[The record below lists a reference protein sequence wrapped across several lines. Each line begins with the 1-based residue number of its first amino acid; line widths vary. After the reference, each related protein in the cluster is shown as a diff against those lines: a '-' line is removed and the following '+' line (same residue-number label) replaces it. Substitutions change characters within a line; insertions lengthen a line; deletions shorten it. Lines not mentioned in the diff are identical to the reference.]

1 MAERKYYTA
10 PDVAERAIRGCWPE
24 LNFRLGEQI
33 GHGGMSDVYKLA
45 AGGRVEALKV
55 TNSAARADTP
65 ELYEDLEDL
74 CWRGANELEYARR
87 MSEAGCGVKVYDTA
101 EFALSDSDSN
111 RRLFLIR
118 LEYLQSLPKY
128 LEQLQEAE
136 RTATVLAA
144 LESVAKTIQKMEKE
158 KTLHRDIKPENILV
172 KNCGASP
179 EFFLT
184 DFGLARPNYLGSK
197 MDNFSISGTGCYRA
211 PELLEGRE
219 IVGNKSD
226 IYSLGVSLYKL
237 LVHKG
242 KKRLQFDPLIFAH
255 QVDQYKDVPDD
266 ILEVILALTKNDPQE
281 RLSPQKASTAL
292 HRALLAHDKER
303 YAVALK
309 TALYALR
316 GRCANANEL
325 VNSLPRGA
333 AATLL
338 AAAAALQH
346 KDAKTAR
353 QLLAGSDHPAC
364 WFYLAGVIPEQA
376 QSLLERAARA
386 GYAPARAALLGLPRN
401 PQKQLAA
408 LRAALQQL

>member
-10 PDVAERAIRGCWPE
+10 PDVAERAVRGCWPE

-65 ELYEDLEDL
+65 ELYEEDL

-101 EFALSDSDSN
+101 EFALSDSDRN

-118 LEYLQSLPKY
+118 MEYLQSLPKY

-184 DFGLARPNYLGSK
+184 DFGLARPNYLESK

>member
-65 ELYEDLEDL
+65 ELFEDL

-101 EFALSDSDSN
+101 EFALSDSNSN

-118 LEYLQSLPKY
+118 MEYLQSLPKY

-144 LESVAKTIQKMEKE
+144 LESVAKAIQKMEKE

-184 DFGLARPNYLGSK
+184 DFGLARPNYLESK

-292 HRALLAHDKER
+292 HRALLVHDKER
-303 YAVALK
+303 YAAALK

-338 AAAAALQH
+338 AATAALQH

>member
-10 PDVAERAIRGCWPE
+10 PDVAERAVRACWPE

-45 AGGRVEALKV
+45 ADGRIEALKV
-55 TNSAARADTP
+55 TNSARADTP
-65 ELYEDLEDL
+65 ELYEEDL

-101 EFALSDSDSN
+101 EFALSDSDRN

-118 LEYLQSLPKY
+118 MEYLQSLPKY

-184 DFGLARPNYLGSK
+184 DFGLARPNYLESK

-292 HRALLAHDKER
+292 HRALLVHDKER
-303 YAVALK
+303 YAAALK

>member
-10 PDVAERAIRGCWPE
+10 PDVAERAVRGCWPE

-65 ELYEDLEDL
+65 ELYEEDL

-101 EFALSDSDSN
+101 EFALSDSDNN

-118 LEYLQSLPKY
+118 MEYLQSLPKY

-184 DFGLARPNYLGSK
+184 DFGLARPNYLESK

-292 HRALLAHDKER
+292 HRALLVHDKER
-303 YAVALK
+303 YAAEVDL
-309 TALYALR
+309 ALYALR

-353 QLLAGSDHPAC
+353 QLLAGSNHPAC

>member
-65 ELYEDLEDL
+65 ELFEDL

-101 EFALSDSDSN
+101 EFALSDSDNN

-118 LEYLQSLPKY
+118 MEYLQSLPKY

-144 LESVAKTIQKMEKE
+144 LESVAKAIQKMEKE

-184 DFGLARPNYLGSK
+184 DFGLARPNYLESK

-292 HRALLAHDKER
+292 HRALLVHDKER

>member
-10 PDVAERAIRGCWPE
+10 PDVAERAVRACWPE

-65 ELYEDLEDL
+65 ELFEDL

-101 EFALSDSDSN
+101 EFALSDSDRN

-118 LEYLQSLPKY
+118 MEYLQSLPKY

-144 LESVAKTIQKMEKE
+144 LESIAKTIQKMEKE

-184 DFGLARPNYLGSK
+184 DFGLARPNYLESK

-316 GRCANANEL
+316 GHCDNANEL

-338 AAAAALQH
+338 AAAAALHH

>member
-65 ELYEDLEDL
+65 ELFEDL

-118 LEYLQSLPKY
+118 MEYLQSLPKY

-144 LESVAKTIQKMEKE
+144 LESVAKAIQKMEKE

-184 DFGLARPNYLGSK
+184 DFGLARPNYLESK

-303 YAVALK
+303 YAAALK

>member
-10 PDVAERAIRGCWPE
+10 PDVAERAVRGCWPE

-45 AGGRVEALKV
+45 ADGRVEALKV

-65 ELYEDLEDL
+65 ELYEEDL

-101 EFALSDSDSN
+101 EFALSDSDRN

-118 LEYLQSLPKY
+118 MEYLQSLPKY

-184 DFGLARPNYLGSK
+184 DFGLARPNYLESK

-255 QVDQYKDVPDD
+255 QLDQYKDVPDD
-266 ILEVILALTKNDPQE
+266 ILEVILALTKNDPRE

>member
-65 ELYEDLEDL
+65 ELFEDL

-101 EFALSDSDSN
+101 EFALSDSDCN

-118 LEYLQSLPKY
+118 MEYLQSLPKH

-144 LESVAKTIQKMEKE
+144 LESVAKAIQKMEKE

-172 KNCGASP
+172 KNRGASP

-184 DFGLARPNYLGSK
+184 DFGLARPNYLESK

-292 HRALLAHDKER
+292 HRALLVHDKER

-353 QLLAGSDHPAC
+353 QLLAGSNHPAC

>member
-10 PDVAERAIRGCWPE
+10 PDVAERAVRACWPE

-65 ELYEDLEDL
+65 ELFEDL

-118 LEYLQSLPKY
+118 MEYLQSLPKY

-184 DFGLARPNYLGSK
+184 DFGLARPNYLESK

-292 HRALLAHDKER
+292 HRALLVHDKER

>member
-10 PDVAERAIRGCWPE
+10 PDVAARAIRGCWPE
-24 LNFRLGEQI
+24 LNFRLREQI
-33 GHGGMSDVYKLA
+33 GHGGMSDVYKMSA
-45 AGGRVEALKV
+45 SGRVEALKV
-55 TNSAARADTP
+55 TNSARADTP
-65 ELYEDLEDL
+65 ELCEDL

-101 EFALSDSDSN
+101 EFALSDSDNN

-118 LEYLQSLPKY
+118 MEYLQSLPKY

-184 DFGLARPNYLGSK
+184 DFGLARPNYLESK

-292 HRALLAHDKER
+292 HRALLVHDKER
-303 YAVALK
+303 YAAALK

>member
-1 MAERKYYTA
+1 MAENRNYYTA
-10 PDVAERAIRGCWPE
+10 PDVVERAVRASWPE
-24 LNFRLGEQI
+24 LNFRLREQI
-33 GHGGMSDVYKLA
+33 GHGGMSDVYKLSA
-45 AGGRVEALKV
+45 SGRIEALKV
-55 TNSAARADTP
+55 TNSGRADTP
-65 ELYEDLEDL
+65 ELCEDL
-74 CWRGANELEYARR
+74 CWRGTNELEYARR

-111 RRLFLIR
+111 HRLFLIR
-118 LEYLQSLPKY
+118 MEYLQSLPKY
-128 LEQLQEAE
+128 LEQFQEAE

-144 LESVAKTIQKMEKE
+144 LESVAKTIQKMEEE
-158 KTLHRDIKPENILV
+158 KTLHRDIKPENVLV
-172 KNCGASP
+172 KTCGASP

-184 DFGLARPNYLGSK
+184 DFGLARPNYLESK

-255 QVDQYKDVPDD
+255 QLDQYKDVPDD

-281 RLSPQKASTAL
+281 RLSPQKAATAL

-303 YAVALK
+303 YAAELK
-309 TALYALR
+309 TVLYALR
-316 GRCANANEL
+316 GRCGNANEL

-346 KDAKTAR
+346 KDVKTAR
-353 QLLAGSDHPAC
+353 QLLGASRHPAC
-364 WFYLAGVIPEQA
+364 WFYLAGVVPEQA

-408 LRAALQQL
+408 LRTALQQL

>member
-10 PDVAERAIRGCWPE
+10 PDVAARAIRGCWPE

-33 GHGGMSDVYKLA
+33 GYGGMSDVYKLA

-65 ELYEDLEDL
+65 ELFEDL

-101 EFALSDSDSN
+101 EFVLSDSDSN

-118 LEYLQSLPKY
+118 MEYLQSLPKY

-172 KNCGASP
+172 KNCDASP

-184 DFGLARPNYLGSK
+184 DFGLARPNYLESK

-303 YAVALK
+303 YAAEVDL
-309 TALYALR
+309 ALYALR

>member
-10 PDVAERAIRGCWPE
+10 PDVVERAVRASWPE
-24 LNFRLGEQI
+24 LNFRLREQI

-65 ELYEDLEDL
+65 ELFEDL

-87 MSEAGCGVKVYDTA
+87 MSDAGCGVKVYDTA

-118 LEYLQSLPKY
+118 MEYLQSLPKY

-136 RTATVLAA
+136 RTATMLAA

-184 DFGLARPNYLGSK
+184 DFGLARPNYLESK

-292 HRALLAHDKER
+292 HRALLVHDKER

>member
-1 MAERKYYTA
+1 MAENRNYYTA
-10 PDVAERAIRGCWPE
+10 PDVVERAVRASWPE

-65 ELYEDLEDL
+65 ELYEEDL

-101 EFALSDSDSN
+101 EFALSDSDNN

-118 LEYLQSLPKY
+118 MEYLQSLPKY

-144 LESVAKTIQKMEKE
+144 LESVAKAIQKMEKE

-184 DFGLARPNYLGSK
+184 DFGLARPNYLESK

-292 HRALLAHDKER
+292 HRALLVHDKER

-353 QLLAGSDHPAC
+353 QLLAESDHPAC

>member
-10 PDVAERAIRGCWPE
+10 PDVAERAVRGCWPE

-65 ELYEDLEDL
+65 ELFEDL

-101 EFALSDSDSN
+101 EFALSDSDRN

-118 LEYLQSLPKY
+118 MEYLQSLPKY

-144 LESVAKTIQKMEKE
+144 LESVAKAIQKMEKE

-184 DFGLARPNYLGSK
+184 DFGLARPNYLESK

-292 HRALLAHDKER
+292 HRALLVHDKER
-303 YAVALK
+303 YAAVLK

-353 QLLAGSDHPAC
+353 ELLAGSDHPAC

>member
-65 ELYEDLEDL
+65 EMGEDL

-118 LEYLQSLPKY
+118 MEYLQSLPKY

-179 EFFLT
+179 EFFVT
-184 DFGLARPNYLGSK
+184 DFGLARPNYLESK

-211 PELLEGRE
+211 PELREGRE

-303 YAVALK
+303 YAAALK

-325 VNSLPRGA
+325 VNSLPSGA

>member
-55 TNSAARADTP
+55 TNSAARAETP
-65 ELYEDLEDL
+65 ELCEDL
-74 CWRGANELEYARR
+74 CWRGANEVEYARR

-111 RRLFLIR
+111 HRLFLIR
-118 LEYLQSLPKY
+118 MEYLQSLPKY
-128 LEQLQEAE
+128 LEQFQEAE
-136 RTATVLAA
+136 RTTTVLAA
-144 LESVAKTIQKMEKE
+144 LESVAKNIQKMEEE

-172 KNCGASP
+172 KNCSASP

-184 DFGLARPNYLGSK
+184 DFGLARPNYLESK

-255 QVDQYKDVPDD
+255 QLDQYKDVPDD
-266 ILEVILALTKNDPQE
+266 ILEVILALTKNDPRE
-281 RLSPQKASTAL
+281 RLSPQKAATAL
-292 HRALLAHDKER
+292 HRALLVHDKER
-303 YAVALK
+303 YAAEVEAV
-309 TALYALR
+309 LYALR
-316 GRCANANEL
+316 GRCDNAAEL
-325 VNSLPRGA
+325 VDSLPRGA

-346 KDAKTAR
+346 KDVKTAR
-353 QLLAGSDHPAC
+353 ALLIGGHHPAC
-364 WFYLAGVIPEQA
+364 WFYLASLVPEQA

>member
-65 ELYEDLEDL
+65 ELFEDL

-101 EFALSDSDSN
+101 EFALSDSDNN

-118 LEYLQSLPKY
+118 MEYLQSLPKY

-144 LESVAKTIQKMEKE
+144 LESIAKTIQKMEKE

-184 DFGLARPNYLGSK
+184 DFGLARPNYLESK

-292 HRALLAHDKER
+292 HRALLVHDKER

-353 QLLAGSDHPAC
+353 QLLAGSNHPAC

>member
-65 ELYEDLEDL
+65 ELYEEDL

-118 LEYLQSLPKY
+118 MEYLQSLPKY

-144 LESVAKTIQKMEKE
+144 LESVAKAIQKMEKE

-184 DFGLARPNYLGSK
+184 DFGLARPNYLESK

-292 HRALLAHDKER
+292 HRALLVHDKER
-303 YAVALK
+303 YAAALK

-386 GYAPARAALLGLPRN
+386 GYAPARAVLLGLPRN

>member
-10 PDVAERAIRGCWPE
+10 PDVAERAVRACWPE

-65 ELYEDLEDL
+65 ELYEEDL

-101 EFALSDSDSN
+101 EFALSDSDNN

-118 LEYLQSLPKY
+118 MEYLQSLPKY

-144 LESVAKTIQKMEKE
+144 LESVAKAIQKMEKE

-184 DFGLARPNYLGSK
+184 DFGLARPNYLESK

-292 HRALLAHDKER
+292 HRALLVHDKER
-303 YAVALK
+303 YAAALK

>member
-55 TNSAARADTP
+55 TNSAARADPP
-65 ELYEDLEDL
+65 ELNEEDL

-118 LEYLQSLPKY
+118 MEYLQSLPKY

-144 LESVAKTIQKMEKE
+144 LESVAKAIQKMEKE

-184 DFGLARPNYLGSK
+184 DFGLARPNYLESK

-292 HRALLAHDKER
+292 YRALLVHDKER
-303 YAVALK
+303 YAAALK

-316 GRCANANEL
+316 GRCDNANEL

>member
-10 PDVAERAIRGCWPE
+10 PDVAERAIRGCWSE

-65 ELYEDLEDL
+65 ELYEEDL

-118 LEYLQSLPKY
+118 MEYLQSLPKY

-184 DFGLARPNYLGSK
+184 DFGLARPNYLESK

-292 HRALLAHDKER
+292 HRALLVHDKER

-346 KDAKTAR
+346 RDAKTAR

>member
-65 ELYEDLEDL
+65 ELFEDL

-87 MSEAGCGVKVYDTA
+87 MSEADCGVKVYDTA
-101 EFALSDSDSN
+101 EFALSDSDSS

-118 LEYLQSLPKY
+118 MEYLQSLPKY

-184 DFGLARPNYLGSK
+184 DFGLARPNYLESK

-292 HRALLAHDKER
+292 YRALLVHDKER

>member
-10 PDVAERAIRGCWPE
+10 PDVVERAIRGCWPE

-65 ELYEDLEDL
+65 ELFEDL

-118 LEYLQSLPKY
+118 MEYLQSLPKY

-184 DFGLARPNYLGSK
+184 DFGLARPNYLESK

-292 HRALLAHDKER
+292 HRALLVHDKER
-303 YAVALK
+303 YAAALK

>member
-65 ELYEDLEDL
+65 ELYEEDL

-101 EFALSDSDSN
+101 EFALSDSDRN

-118 LEYLQSLPKY
+118 MEYLQSLPKY

-144 LESVAKTIQKMEKE
+144 LESVAKAIQKMEKE

-184 DFGLARPNYLGSK
+184 DFGLARPNYLESK

-303 YAVALK
+303 YAAALK

>member
-65 ELYEDLEDL
+65 EMGEDL

-101 EFALSDSDSN
+101 EFALSDSYRN

-118 LEYLQSLPKY
+118 MEYLQSLPKY

-144 LESVAKTIQKMEKE
+144 LESIAKTIQKMEKE

-184 DFGLARPNYLGSK
+184 DFGLARPNYLESK

-303 YAVALK
+303 YAAALEN
-309 TALYALR
+309 ALYALR
-316 GRCANANEL
+316 GRCDNAAEL

>member
-1 MAERKYYTA
+1 MAENNRNYYTA
-10 PDVAERAIRGCWPE
+10 PDMVERAVRACWPE
-24 LNFRLGEQI
+24 LNFRLREQI
-33 GHGGMSDVYKLA
+33 GHGGMSDVYKVSA
-45 AGGRVEALKV
+45 SGRIEALKV
-55 TNSAARADTP
+55 TSSARADTP
-65 ELYEDLEDL
+65 ELCEDL

-101 EFALSDSDSN
+101 EFALSDSN
-111 RRLFLIR
+111 HRLYLVR
-118 LEYLQSLPKY
+118 MEYLQSLPKY
-128 LEQLQEAE
+128 LEQFQEAE

-144 LESVAKTIQKMEKE
+144 LESVAKTIQKMEEE

-172 KNCGASP
+172 KTCGASP

-184 DFGLARPNYLGSK
+184 DFGLARPNYLESK

-255 QVDQYKDVPDD
+255 QLDQYKDVPDD
-266 ILEVILALTKNDPQE
+266 ILEVILALTKNDPRE
-281 RLSPQKASTAL
+281 RISPQKAATAL
-292 HRALLAHDKER
+292 HRALLVHDKER
-303 YAVALK
+303 YAAEVEAV
-309 TALYALR
+309 LYALR
-316 GRCANANEL
+316 GRCDNAAEL
-325 VNSLPRGA
+325 VDSLPRGA

-346 KDAKTAR
+346 KDTKSAR
-353 QLLAGSDHPAC
+353 QLLAASRHPAC
-364 WFYLAGVIPEQA
+364 WFYLASLVPEQE
-376 QSLLERAARA
+376 QTLLERAARA

>member
-10 PDVAERAIRGCWPE
+10 PDVAERAVRGCWPE

-65 ELYEDLEDL
+65 ELFEDL

-87 MSEAGCGVKVYDTA
+87 MSDAGCGVKVYDTA
-101 EFALSDSDSN
+101 EFALSDSDNN

-118 LEYLQSLPKY
+118 MEYLQSLPKY

-184 DFGLARPNYLGSK
+184 DFGLARPNYLESK

-292 HRALLAHDKER
+292 HRALLVHDKER
-303 YAVALK
+303 YAAALK

>member
-1 MAERKYYTA
+1 MAENRNYYTA
-10 PDVAERAIRGCWPE
+10 PDLVERAVRACWPE
-24 LNFRLGEQI
+24 LNFRLREQI

-45 AGGRVEALKV
+45 ADGRVEALKV
-55 TNSAARADTP
+55 TNSARADTP
-65 ELYEDLEDL
+65 ELCEDLR
-74 CWRGANELEYARR
+74 WRGANEVEYARR

-101 EFALSDSDSN
+101 EFSLSDSDSN
-111 RRLFLIR
+111 HRLFLIR
-118 LEYLQSLPKY
+118 MECLQSLPKY
-128 LEQLQEAE
+128 LEQLQEAK

-144 LESVAKTIQKMEKE
+144 LESVAKTIQKMEEE

-172 KNCGASP
+172 KTCGASP

-184 DFGLARPNYLGSK
+184 DFGLARPNYLESK

-255 QVDQYKDVPDD
+255 QLDQYKDVPDD
-266 ILEVILALTKNDPQE
+266 ILEVILALTKNDPRD
-281 RLSPQKASTAL
+281 RLSPQKAATAL
-292 HRALLAHDKER
+292 HRALLVHDKER
-303 YAVALK
+303 YAAELEAV
-309 TALYALR
+309 LYALR
-316 GRCANANEL
+316 GRCDNAAEL
-325 VNSLPRGA
+325 VDSLPRGA

-346 KDAKTAR
+346 KDTKSAR
-353 QLLAGSDHPAC
+353 QLLAASRHPAC
-364 WFYLAGVIPEQA
+364 WFYLASLVPEQA

>member
-10 PDVAERAIRGCWPE
+10 PDVAARAIRGCWPE

-65 ELYEDLEDL
+65 ELFEDL

-118 LEYLQSLPKY
+118 MEYLQSLPKY

-144 LESVAKTIQKMEKE
+144 LESVAKSIQKMEKE

-184 DFGLARPNYLGSK
+184 DFGLARPNYLESK

>member
-65 ELYEDLEDL
+65 ELFEDL

-101 EFALSDSDSN
+101 EFALSDSDRN

-118 LEYLQSLPKY
+118 MEYLQSLPKY

-144 LESVAKTIQKMEKE
+144 LESVAKAIQKMEKE

-184 DFGLARPNYLGSK
+184 DFGLARPNYLESK

-242 KKRLQFDPLIFAH
+242 KKRLQFDPLIFAR

-281 RLSPQKASTAL
+281 RLSPQKVATAL
-292 HRALLAHDKER
+292 HRALLVHDKER
-303 YAVALK
+303 YAAALK

-346 KDAKTAR
+346 KDAKTAQ

>member
-65 ELYEDLEDL
+65 ELYEEDL

-118 LEYLQSLPKY
+118 MEYLQSLPKY
-128 LEQLQEAE
+128 LEQFQEAE
-136 RTATVLAA
+136 RTTTVLAA
-144 LESVAKTIQKMEKE
+144 LESVAKTIQKMEEE

-184 DFGLARPNYLGSK
+184 DFGLARPNYLESK

>member
-10 PDVAERAIRGCWPE
+10 PDVVERAIRGCWPE

-65 ELYEDLEDL
+65 ELFEDL

-118 LEYLQSLPKY
+118 MEYLQSLPKH

-184 DFGLARPNYLGSK
+184 DFGLARPNYLESK

-292 HRALLAHDKER
+292 HRALLVHDKER

-353 QLLAGSDHPAC
+353 QLLAGSNHPAC

>member
-1 MAERKYYTA
+1 MAENRNYYTA
-10 PDVAERAIRGCWPE
+10 PDVVERAVRASWPE
-24 LNFRLGEQI
+24 LNFRLREQI
-33 GHGGMSDVYKLA
+33 GHGGMSDVYKLSA
-45 AGGRVEALKV
+45 SGRVEALKV

-65 ELYEDLEDL
+65 ELFEDL

-111 RRLFLIR
+111 HRLFLIR
-118 LEYLQSLPKY
+118 MEYLQSLPKY
-128 LEQLQEAE
+128 LEQFQEAE
-136 RTATVLAA
+136 RTTTVLAA
-144 LESVAKTIQKMEKE
+144 LESVAKAIQKMEKE

-184 DFGLARPNYLGSK
+184 DFGLARPNYLESK

-211 PELLEGRE
+211 PELLEGRK

-281 RLSPQKASTAL
+281 RLSPQKAATAL
-292 HRALLAHDKER
+292 HRALLVHDKER
-303 YAVALK
+303 YAAEVDL
-309 TALYALR
+309 ALYALR
-316 GRCANANEL
+316 GRCDNAAEL
-325 VNSLPRGA
+325 VNSLPRSA

-338 AAAAALQH
+338 AAAALQH

>member
-10 PDVAERAIRGCWPE
+10 PDVAERAVRACWPE

-65 ELYEDLEDL
+65 ELYEEDL

-87 MSEAGCGVKVYDTA
+87 MSEADCGVKVYDTA
-101 EFALSDSDSN
+101 EFALSDSDRN

-118 LEYLQSLPKY
+118 MEYLQSLPKY

-184 DFGLARPNYLGSK
+184 DFGLARPNYLESK

>member
-55 TNSAARADTP
+55 TNSAACADTP
-65 ELYEDLEDL
+65 ELCEDLY
-74 CWRGANELEYARR
+74 WRGANELEYARR

-118 LEYLQSLPKY
+118 MEYLQSLPKY

-144 LESVAKTIQKMEKE
+144 LESVAKAIQKMEKE

-184 DFGLARPNYLGSK
+184 DFGLARPNYLESK

-292 HRALLAHDKER
+292 YRALLVHDKER

>member
-1 MAERKYYTA
+1 MAENRNYYTA
-10 PDVAERAIRGCWPE
+10 PDVVERAVRGCWPE
-24 LNFRLGEQI
+24 LNFRLREQI
-33 GHGGMSDVYKLA
+33 GHGGMSDVYKLS

-55 TNSAARADTP
+55 TNSARADTP
-65 ELYEDLEDL
+65 ELCEDL

-87 MSEAGCGVKVYDTA
+87 MSDAGCGVKVYDTA
-101 EFALSDSDSN
+101 EFSLSDSDSN
-111 RRLFLIR
+111 HRLFLIR
-118 LEYLQSLPKY
+118 MECLQSLPKY

-144 LESVAKTIQKMEKE
+144 LESVAKTIQKMEEE

-172 KNCGASP
+172 KNCGTSP

-184 DFGLARPNYLGSK
+184 DFGLARPNYLESK
-197 MDNFSISGTGCYRA
+197 MDNFSISGTGCYRS

-281 RLSPQKASTAL
+281 RLSPQKAATAL
-292 HRALLAHDKER
+292 HRALLVHDKER
-303 YAVALK
+303 YVAELEDV
-309 TALYALR
+309 LYALR

-333 AATLL
+333 A
-338 AAAAALQH
+338 LQH
-346 KDAKTAR
+346 KDIKTAR
-353 QLLAGSDHPAC
+353 QLLAGSNHPAC

>member
-10 PDVAERAIRGCWPE
+10 PDVAERAVRACWPE

-65 ELYEDLEDL
+65 ELYEEDL

-118 LEYLQSLPKY
+118 MEYLQSLPKY

-172 KNCGASP
+172 KNCGASS

-184 DFGLARPNYLGSK
+184 DFGLARPNYLESK

-353 QLLAGSDHPAC
+353 QLLAGSNHPAC